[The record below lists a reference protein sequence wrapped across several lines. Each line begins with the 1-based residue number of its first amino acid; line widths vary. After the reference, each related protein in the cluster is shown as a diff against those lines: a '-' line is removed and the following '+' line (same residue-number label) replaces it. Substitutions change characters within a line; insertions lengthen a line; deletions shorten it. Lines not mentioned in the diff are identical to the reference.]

1 MKEEKRMVKIKNYT
15 PHDINIIEGAVY
27 DEKRRK
33 YVGGKIVA
41 TFPSVGV
48 LSAALETCYTEPL
61 DTPCGK
67 IPCVTNK
74 YTGVAIPPS
83 EEPDT
88 YIIVSAL
95 YLNACKKAG
104 IDTSRMLTVSSTVQN
119 EFGATI
125 GTVALCRTK
134 GE

>member
-1 MKEEKRMVKIKNYT
+1 MKEEKRIVKIKNYT
-15 PHDINIIEGAVY
+15 PHSINIIEGAKY

-41 TFPSVGV
+41 TFPSDGV
-48 LSAALETCYTEPL
+48 LSAALETCHVDPL
-61 DTPCGK
+61 DTSMGK
-67 IPCVTNK
+67 IPCVENR
-74 YTGVAIPPS
+74 YTGIAIPPT
-83 EEPDT
+83 EAPDT

-119 EFGATI
+119 ESGATI
-125 GTVALCRTK
+125 GTVALCRTM
-134 GE
+134 E